1 MKLISIGDKV
11 GPGTYRLHSR
21 FSRAVNFTDG
31 RRLVTLVTPDV
42 GAGPVNIV
50 VGDLT
55 PFDRELV
62 PGFPRTPTPPSRDRV
77 QFKLSSGC
85 AYPDTT
91 PRSSTKSLRVDRY
104 SIVFAN
110 RRLLLSTTQSYGSLL
125 HIEKETRPG
134 VFRRN
139 LKIVEEIIT
148 DESHPKSLAF
158 LLDAR
163 RERHFRTA
171 FERAFVAQ
179 IKDGSSR
186 MFPVAGV
193 GDPGGPRSTTA
204 ATIKGARLLAGCGL
218 GLTPSGDDF
227 IAGMLIGLNVVRLLT
242 GQSRR
247 TLAKRLFAAAEGNN
261 LLSNSFLALAHNG
274 RVTEHMQAF
283 VSALTGSP
291 GAELARKTR
300 RIMAAGETS
309 GADLLTGFVMT
320 VKRY

>member
-1 MKLISIGDKV
+1 MRILSIGDEV
-11 GPGTYRLHSR
+11 RNGTYQLHSCFR
-21 FSRAVNFTDG
+21 HAVNFTDG
-31 RRLVTLVTPDV
+31 RRLITLVTPDV

-55 PFDRELV
+55 SFDRELV
-62 PGFPRTPTPPSRDRV
+62 PGFPRTPTPPSQDRV
-77 QFKLSSGC
+77 QFKPSSGC
-85 AYPDTT
+85 ACPDTA
-91 PRSSTKSLRVDRY
+91 PRSSTRSLRVDRY

-110 RRLLLSTTQSYGSLL
+110 RRLLLSATQSYGSLL
-125 HIEKETRPG
+125 HIEKETSRG
-134 VFRRN
+134 VFRTN
-139 LKIVEEIIT
+139 LKIVEEILAV
-148 DESHPKSLAF
+148 ESHPKSLAF

-171 FERAFVAQ
+171 FDRAFVAHM
-179 IKDGSSR
+179 KDGTAR
-186 MFPVAGV
+186 MF
-193 GDPGGPRSTTA
+193 TA
-204 ATIKGARLLAGCGL
+204 SGARKLAGCGL

-247 TLAKRLFAAAEGNN
+247 TLAKRLLAAAEGDN
-261 LLSNSFLALAHNG
+261 LLSNSFLELAHDG

-283 VSALTGSP
+283 VSALSRSP
-291 GAELARKTR
+291 SAELALKTR

>member
-1 MKLISIGDKV
+1 MRILSIGDEV
-11 GPGTYRLHSR
+11 RNGTYQLHSCFR
-21 FSRAVNFTDG
+21 HAVNFTDG

-62 PGFPRTPTPPSRDRV
+62 PGFPRTPTPPSQDRF
-77 QFKLSSGC
+77 QFKPSSGC
-85 AYPDTT
+85 ASPDT
-91 PRSSTKSLRVDRY
+91 PSRRSTKSLRVDRY

-110 RRLLLSTTQSYGSLL
+110 RRLLLSATQSYGSLL
-125 HIEKETRPG
+125 HIEKETSRG

-163 RERHFRTA
+163 RERNFRTT
-171 FERAFVAQ
+171 FERALVAR
-179 IKDGSSR
+179 IKDGAGH
-186 MFPVAGV
+186 MFTASGV
-193 GDPGGPRSTTA
+193 R
-204 ATIKGARLLAGCGL
+204 KLAGCGL

-227 IAGMLIGLNVVRLLT
+227 IAGVFIGLNVVQLLT

-247 TLAKRLFAAAEGNN
+247 TLAKRLFAAAEGDN
-261 LLSNSFLALAHNG
+261 LLSNSFLALAHSG

-283 VSALTGSP
+283 VSALAGSP
-291 GAELARKTR
+291 SAELALQTR
-300 RIMAAGETS
+300 RIMTAGETS

>member
-1 MKLISIGDKV
+1 MRLISIGDKV

-77 QFKLSSGC
+77 QFKPSSGC
-85 AYPDTT
+85 ACPDTA

-171 FERAFVAQ
+171 FERAFVAR
-179 IKDGSSR
+179 IKDGAGH
-186 MFPVAGV
+186 MFTASGV
-193 GDPGGPRSTTA
+193 R
-204 ATIKGARLLAGCGL
+204 KLAGCGL

-227 IAGMLIGLNVVRLLT
+227 IAGMLIGLNVVQLLT
-242 GQSRR
+242 GRSHR
-247 TLAKRLFAAAEGNN
+247 TLAKRLLAVAEGDN
-261 LLSNSFLALAHNG
+261 LLSNSFLELAHDG

-283 VSALTGSP
+283 VSALSRSP
-291 GAELARKTR
+291 SAKLALKTR

-309 GADLLTGFVMT
+309 GADLLTGFMMA